1 MPISGKEMLRLFL
14 SEGWIEIRRS
24 GSHVILRK
32 GTETE
37 TIPVHGNKDLKKG
50 LEKKLL
56 KRLVKSRGAK

>member
-14 SEGWIEIRRS
+14 AKGWKKLRQS
-24 GSHVILRK
+24 GSHVFLAK
-32 GTETE
+32 GEKRE

-56 KRLVKSRGAK
+56 KRLEEE